1 MLFSLIHNYLNT
13 NEAYMVIVHDG
24 APTWQSKDCIFMD
37 ELSSGFYESVI
48 MHVIAVLEF
57 IIFRV
62 LI

>member
-1 MLFSLIHNYLNT
+1 
-13 NEAYMVIVHDG
+13 MVIVHDG